1 MELIIVESPTKAKTL
16 ERFLGEDF
24 KITSSQG
31 HIRDLPSKKLG
42 IDIENNFEPNYVIIS
57 KAKKRIKEL
66 KKKSEKSEKVILAT
80 DTDREGEAISWHL
93 SKALGLDKKEYKRIA
108 FHEITKSAINEAL
121 EDPRGIDMDL
131 VNAQQARR
139 VLDRIVGYKLSPFLW
154 KKIARGLSAGRVQSV
169 ALRFIVDREKEIKAF
184 TPEEYWRIKAL
195 LAQKDQK
202 ENFEA
207 LLIKENGKKI
217 KQKSIDSKEKADKII
232 EKLEKEDY
240 KVKDVKRKE
249 KKRNPYPPFT
259 TSDLQQEAWQQYNF
273 PTSFTMSLAQKLY
286 EKGLITYHRT
296 DSLNLSKQSLA
307 AAKKLITEE
316 YGENYHKW
324 RKYKT
329 KGRAQEAHEAIR
341 PSYPSKTPEKVKID
355 NNAQQK
361 LYNLIWRRFISSQM
375 KPAIYNTVTVNIEA
389 GDYFLRAKGKNLKF
403 DGFLKVYTFRRRKK
417 QSTLPNVKKEEE
429 LDLEEI
435 LSKQHFTQA
444 PPRYSEASL
453 IKKLKKHGIGRPS
466 TYAPI
471 LSTIQRR
478 NYLRKNNNKRF
489 EPTEI
494 GIVVNDLLAEHFPK
508 IVDAEFTADMENE
521 LDKVAN
527 GDAKWKEVIAD
538 FYKPF
543 SENLEKKYEEVNKK
557 DYTEKPTDKTCP
569 KCGAPLIIRLGK
581 YGRFYACSNFPKCKY
596 SEPLEDN
603 QAKIDCPEC
612 EKGKVVQK
620 KTRKGKIFYGCD
632 QYPDCE
638 FALWDRPTG
647 EKCPKCGSLLVD
659 NSKGMIK
666 CSNKDCDFK
675 KIDQDEEK

>member
-16 ERFLGEDF
+16 DRFLGEDF

-42 IDIENNFEPNYVIIS
+42 IDIEDNFEPDYVLIP

-66 KKKSEKSEKVILAT
+66 RKKSEKADKVILAT
-80 DTDREGEAISWHL
+80 DPDREGEAISWHL
-93 SKALGLDKKEYKRIA
+93 SKALDLKEDQYKRIA

-121 EDPRGIDMDL
+121 ESPRGIDMNL

-195 LAQKDQK
+195 LSQK
-202 ENFEA
+202 EEKDDFEA
-207 LLIKENGKKI
+207 LLIKENNKKI
-217 KQKSIDSKEKADKII
+217 KKKSIDSKEKADKII
-232 EKLEKEDY
+232 KNLEKEDY

-273 PTSFTMSLAQKLY
+273 PTGFTMSLAQKLY

-307 AAKKLITEE
+307 AAKKVITEK

-324 RKYKT
+324 RKFKT

-341 PSYPSKTPEKVKID
+341 PSYPSKTPDDVKIKND
-355 NNAQQK
+355 AQQK

-389 GDYFLRAKGKNLKF
+389 GKYTLRAKGKNLKF
-403 DGFLKVYTFRRRKK
+403 DGFLKVYTFRRRKN
-417 QSTLPNVKKEEE
+417 QSTLPNVKKGEE
-429 LDLEEI
+429 LDLKEI

-453 IKKLKKHGIGRPS
+453 IKKLEKHGIGRPS

-494 GIVVNDLLAEHFPK
+494 GIVVNDLLVEHFPK
-508 IVDAEFTADMENE
+508 IVDADFTADMENE
-521 LDKVAN
+521 LDEIAEGKAE
-527 GDAKWKEVIAD
+527 WKKVIAD

-543 SENLEKKYEEVNKK
+543 NENLEKKYDEVDKK
-557 DYTEKPTDKTCP
+557 DYTEKPTDKECP
-569 KCGAPLIIRLGK
+569 KCGSPLIIRLGK

-596 SEPLEDN
+596 SEPLEKEGPD
-603 QAKIDCPEC
+603 IDCPEC
-612 EKGKVVQK
+612 EKGKLVQK
-620 KTRKGKIFYGCD
+620 KTKKGKIFYGCD

-638 FALWDRPTG
+638 FALWDKPTG
-647 EKCPKCGSLLVD
+647 EKCPKCGSLLVY
-659 NSKGMIK
+659 NGKGLIK
-666 CSNKDCDFK
+666 CSNDDCDFK
-675 KIDQDEEK
+675 KIDQREEK

>member
-16 ERFLGEDF
+16 DRFLGEDF

-42 IDIENNFEPNYVIIS
+42 IDIEDNFEPDYVLIP

-66 KKKSEKSEKVILAT
+66 RKKSEKADKVILAT
-80 DTDREGEAISWHL
+80 DPDREGEAISWHL
-93 SKALGLDKKEYKRIA
+93 SKALDLKEDQYKRIA

-121 EDPRGIDMDL
+121 ESPRGIDMNL

-195 LAQKDQK
+195 LSQK
-202 ENFEA
+202 EEKDDFEA
-207 LLIKENGKKI
+207 LLIKENNKKI
-217 KQKSIDSKEKADKII
+217 KKKSIDSKEKADKII
-232 EKLEKEDY
+232 KNLEKEDY

-273 PTSFTMSLAQKLY
+273 PTGFTMSLAQKLY

-307 AAKKLITEE
+307 AAKKVITEK

-324 RKYKT
+324 RKFKT

-341 PSYPSKTPEKVKID
+341 PSYPSKTPDDVKIKND
-355 NNAQQK
+355 AQQK

-389 GDYFLRAKGKNLKF
+389 GKYTLRAKGKNLKF
-403 DGFLKVYTFRRRKK
+403 DGFLKVYTFRRRKN
-417 QSTLPNVKKEEE
+417 QSTLPNVKKGEE
-429 LDLEEI
+429 LDLKEI

-494 GIVVNDLLAEHFPK
+494 GIVVNDLLVEHFPK
-508 IVDAEFTADMENE
+508 IVDADFTADMENE
-521 LDKVAN
+521 LDEIAEGKAE
-527 GDAKWKEVIAD
+527 WKKVIAD

-543 SENLEKKYEEVNKK
+543 NENLEKKYDEVDKK
-557 DYTEKPTDKTCP
+557 DYTEKPTDKECP
-569 KCGAPLIIRLGK
+569 KCGSPLIIRLGK

-596 SEPLEDN
+596 SEPLEKEGPD
-603 QAKIDCPEC
+603 IDCPEC
-612 EKGKVVQK
+612 EKGKLVQK
-620 KTRKGKIFYGCD
+620 KTKKGKIFYGCD

-638 FALWDRPTG
+638 FALWDKPTG
-647 EKCPKCGSLLVD
+647 EKCPKCGSLLVY
-659 NSKGMIK
+659 NGKGLIK
-666 CSNKDCDFK
+666 CSNDDCDFK
-675 KIDQDEEK
+675 KIDQREEK